1 MTFVGK
7 ILVII
12 IMFFAVLFLG
22 LSTVVFSTGTNWREA
37 YAAKKKE
44 NDELKS
50 QVAAK
55 QAEAAARTADLAA
68 AKTASDNQVA
78 QLNTQIRTLEE
89 QRKAAEAQLTDV
101 RTQLETA
108 TQNARSALEEAQAR
122 VRETE
127 VLRTDLQA
135 AQKQANLFK
144 LQQTE
149 LTDRIRV
156 MERDLGVA
164 QDNNKALQENVANLT
179 AFLRSKGLTTD
190 PKQVGNLVK
199 GVEGA
204 TPPDVEGEVGRVD
217 ARGERAELTI
227 GSDDGLAVGHELYVF
242 RTGGTSEYVGR
253 IRIDAVEPDQAVG
266 HLFQPYL
273 GRKLQEGDRVAS
285 TIRPRS

>member
-22 LSTVVFSTGTNWREA
+22 LATVVFSTGTNWREA

-44 NDELKS
+44 NDELKGQIS
-50 QVAAK
+50 AK
-55 QAEAAARTADLAA
+55 KAEADARTADLAA
-68 AKTASDNQVA
+68 AKAAAATQID

-89 QRKAAEAQLTDV
+89 QTKAAGTQLADA

-108 TQNARSALEEAQAR
+108 TQTARSALVDTQAR

-127 VLRTDLQA
+127 ILRTDLQQ

-149 LTDRIRV
+149 LTDKIRI

-164 QDNNKALQENVANLT
+164 QDNNKDLRETVAQLS
-179 AFLRSKGLTTD
+179 AFLRSKGLTDD

-199 GVEGA
+199 GVGT

-242 RTGGTSEYVGR
+242 RTGATSEYVGK
-253 IRIDAVEPDQAVG
+253 IRVDAVEPDKAAG
-266 HLFQPYL
+266 RLFQPYL
-273 GRKLQEGDRVAS
+273 GRKLQEGDRVAA

>member
-22 LSTVVFSTGTNWREA
+22 LSTVVFSTGTNWRERA
-37 YAAKKKE
+37 ADLKKQNGDLQQKITAAKT
-44 NDELKS
+44 
-50 QVAAK
+50 
-55 QAEAAARTADLAA
+55 EADARTTDLAA
-68 AKTASDNQVA
+68 AKTAATNQMD
-78 QLNTQIRTLEE
+78 QLNTQIRTMEE

-127 VLRTDLQA
+127 ILRTDLQA

-149 LTDRIRV
+149 LTDKIRV

-164 QDNNKALQENVANLT
+164 QDNNKALQENVANLSS
-179 AFLRSKGLTTD
+179 FLRSNGLTTD
-190 PKQVGNLVK
+190 PTQVSNLVK
-199 GVEGA
+199 GTGK
-204 TPPDVEGEVGRVD
+204 TPPEVEGEVGRVD

-242 RTGGTSEYVGR
+242 RTGAASEYVGK
-253 IRIDAVEPDQAVG
+253 IRIDAVEPDKAAG
-266 HLFQPYL
+266 RLFQPYL
-273 GRKLQEGDRVAS
+273 GRKLQEGDRVAA